1 MVLAHRDGPEFPSR
15 KRGRRIPD
23 TEAKGFRLLRI
34 SSYFFSTVSPYP
46 QKSKLES
53 IDRRDVVEKRSPHRN
68 HLKGFSSSFTLVI
81 FLPSKHKFQSDRE
94 ISRNVESSLSPRRS
108 SRPYE
113 NLIKPRLYMETEANL
128 ESAISAYSTFDES
141 TEEERDGDA
150 GDGASSSATATSAAV
165 LPVPVVRAYIHGDS
179 ARCAVTVLGRET
191 AKPKLL
197 ASFSIKGLWINC
209 EFDLIR

>member
-23 TEAKGFRLLRI
+23 TEAK
-34 SSYFFSTVSPYP
+34 
-46 QKSKLES
+46 
-53 IDRRDVVEKRSPHRN
+53 VVEKRPPHRN
-68 HLKGFSSSFTLVI
+68 HLKGSPNSFTLVI

-94 ISRNVESSLSPRRS
+94 IRETLNRRTLSLSPRRS

-113 NLIKPRLYMETEANL
+113 NLIKPRLYVEIEVY
-128 ESAISAYSTFDES
+128 EDEES

-150 GDGASSSATATSAAV
+150 GDGASSSATATGAAV

-209 EFDLIR
+209 ESNTIEINSS